1 MSSDEYEFLNDLRT
15 HAAHTRS
22 FLSNKMKPER
32 ERSVCR
38 GFLRA
43 LGVPFADCELIAPTV
58 EPADVSCREL
68 QFQVRELLRGRKR
81 GDKWKTKQKQY
92 AEVRSVADLLQ
103 PYSPPIPVGWES
115 LLPEVTEALSEKAI
129 KYGAGCKA
137 LDALVYI
144 DLEDT
149 FLDVNSPKP
158 DTAELEHQGWRSVSL
173 LFSPYAVV
181 LLAGMDANVH
191 LRYAVGTT
199 QKKWTN
205 IETLFDVS
213 A

>member
-1 MSSDEYEFLNDLRT
+1 MCSAEHEFLNNLKT
-15 HAAHTRS
+15 HADQTRA

-38 GFLRA
+38 AFLRA
-43 LGVPFADCELIAPTV
+43 LGVSFTDNELIAPTI
-58 EPADVSCREL
+58 EPADVSFRQL
-68 QFQVRELLRGRKR
+68 RFQVRELLRGRKR
-81 GDKWKTKQKQY
+81 GDDWRSKQAQY
-92 AEVRSVADLLQ
+92 TEAQSVADLLQ
-103 PYSPPIPVGWES
+103 PYSPPIAISRKS
-115 LLPEVTEALSEKAI
+115 LVPEVTAALSGKAL

-137 LDALVYI
+137 LDALIYV

-149 FLDVNSPKP
+149 FLEANSPVP
-158 DTAELEHQGWRSVSL
+158 DIAELEHQGWRSVSM

-181 LLAGMDANVH
+181 LLAGKDASVL
-191 LRYAVGTT
+191 LRNAVGPTHM
-199 QKKWTN
+199 KWSN

>member
-1 MSSDEYEFLNDLRT
+1 MYSAEHKFLNDLKT
-15 HAAHTRS
+15 HADQTRA

-38 GFLRA
+38 AFLRA
-43 LGVPFADCELIAPTV
+43 LGVSFADHELIAPTV
-58 EPADVSCREL
+58 EPADVSFREL

-81 GDKWKTKQKQY
+81 GHDWRSKQAQY
-92 AEVRSVADLLQ
+92 AEAQSVADLLQ
-103 PYSPPIPVGWES
+103 PYSPPIAISGKS
-115 LLPEVTEALSEKAI
+115 LVPEVTAALSEKAI

-144 DLEDT
+144 DLEDI
-149 FLDVNSPKP
+149 FLDADSRMP

-181 LLAGMDANVH
+181 LLAGKNASVH
-191 LRYAVGTT
+191 LRYAVGAT
-199 QKKWTN
+199 QKKWAN

-213 A
+213 V

>member
-1 MSSDEYEFLNDLRT
+1 MGSAEYEFLIDLRA
-15 HAAHTRS
+15 HAHQTRS

-38 GFLRA
+38 ALLRA
-43 LGVPFADCELIAPTV
+43 LGVSFADRELIAPTV
-58 EPADVSCREL
+58 EPADVSFREL
-68 QFQVRELLRGRKR
+68 QFQVRELLRGRRR
-81 GDKWKTKQKQY
+81 GDDWKSKQMQY
-92 AEVRSVADLLQ
+92 AEARSVSDLLH
-103 PYSPPIPVGWES
+103 PYSPPIAISYKS
-115 LLPEVTEALSEKAI
+115 LVPEVAAALSEKAT
-129 KYGAGCKA
+129 KYGAGCKT

-149 FLDVNSPKP
+149 FLNAISPMP

-181 LLAGMDANVH
+181 LFAGKDASVH
-191 LRYAVGTT
+191 LRYAVGAP
-199 QKKWTN
+199 QNKWAN